1 MKKDRNFH
9 ATRPLPSTAKQ
20 NPDDRYC
27 MQILSLQ
34 IEKNKRMST
43 HIHLLTSPNQVK
55 YRKTHE

>member
-1 MKKDRNFH
+1 MKKDRNFR
-9 ATRPLPSTAKQ
+9 ATRTLPSTAKQ

-43 HIHLLTSPNQVK
+43 HIHLLTRPNQVK
-55 YRKTHE
+55 YTKTHE